1 MVTELTTKWRQ
12 METEEIPVS
21 VTLALL
27 ANVDNRLQRLSFTS
41 NVRTRG
47 DLQSELKA
55 FTFNKRKMVPR
66 SNKISKISKF
76 RFHFWEIWTQNY

>member
-1 MVTELTTKWRQ
+1 

-47 DLQSELKA
+47 DLQSELK
-55 FTFNKRKMVPR
+55 
-66 SNKISKISKF
+66 F
-76 RFHFWEIWTQNY
+76 REPK